1 MPDAAPLRL
10 AVLVSGAGTTLQHL
24 LDESAAG
31 RLPATVTLVVGSRPG
46 LTGVE
51 RGDRA
56 GVPTAV
62 VDRRDYPA
70 GDAGVADFSR
80 AVFDHCEAASVGLVV
95 CAGWLCRLAV
105 PPAWAG
111 RVMNVHPSL
120 LPSFGGKGMFGRHV
134 HAAVLAH
141 GCKVSGCT
149 VHLVD
154 DEYDAGPIILQRPCP
169 VLDADTPDALAARVQ
184 AEERI
189 ALPDAIARFAAGR
202 LVVEGRRVTRVVNR
216 PPNK

>member
-1 MPDAAPLRL
+1 MPVSAPLRL

-31 RLPATVTLVVGSRPG
+31 RLPATIELVIGSRPG
-46 LTGVE
+46 LAGVG
-51 RGDRA
+51 RGERA

-62 VDRRDYPA
+62 VDRRDFPPGEA
-70 GDAGVADFSR
+70 GLATFSA
-80 AVFDHCEAASVGLVV
+80 AVFDRCDAAGTGLTV
-95 CAGWLCRLAV
+95 CAGWLCKLAV

-120 LPSFGGKGMFGRHV
+120 LPSFGGRGMFGRHV
-134 HAAVLAH
+134 HAAVLAL

-154 DEYDAGPIILQRPCP
+154 DDYDAGPIVVQRPCP
-169 VLDADTPDALAARVQ
+169 VLDDDTPDSLAARVQ
-184 AEERI
+184 AEERV
-189 ALPDAIARFAAGR
+189 ALSDAITSFAEGR
-202 LVVEGRRVTRVVNR
+202 LMVHGRRVTTSAR
-216 PPNK
+216 PSR